1 MILIRPRDD
10 GFTIATQAFL
20 AGDMEQ
26 AVSLEYV
33 VNLVG
38 FGMPMDS
45 LLLPGLEAVQVAEVL
60 VGIKKSNLLHLL
72 VRKPPKRT
80 NVLKIHRSYCN

>member
-1 MILIRPRDD
+1 
-10 GFTIATQAFL
+10 
-20 AGDMEQ
+20 
-26 AVSLEYV
+26 
-33 VNLVG
+33 
-38 FGMPMDS
+38 MPMDS